1 MKRKSRI
8 PSTLKSRAPAFC
20 SLALA
25 LPLAAGPFLSG
36 CDSMQSTTKTKE
48 RQSLVPQKQGP
59 AEESS
64 AQVLSAIKSNS
75 PMDEKFA
82 AVKQFV
88 DTYSGGEH
96 EYWAAAKLSKWAEDE
111 FGSDFDR
118 GPKDLESDKNRM
130 NLGYSLAYGLSLFG
144 RAGLGES
151 IKLVAK
157 MDSGR
162 KENPFKTKERFSLSL
177 FVAMNTVGY
186 LKDSKN
192 LSETDK
198 AAAVKYISTFL
209 TKNYVSFD
217 TKMALAT
224 LAKEID
230 PASINQLSRNPK
242 IDPTTREGLFKL
254 QGEGL
259 KGRLKGAAK

>member
-1 MKRKSRI
+1 MKQKSRA
-8 PSTLKSRAPAFC
+8 PSKLKSRAPAFC

-36 CDSMQSTTKTKE
+36 CDSMQSNRKTKE
-48 RQSLVPQKQGP
+48 GQALIPQKQGP
-59 AEESS
+59 AEDTS

-96 EYWAAAKLSKWAEDE
+96 EHWAAAKLSKWAESE
-111 FGSDFDR
+111 FGSDFTM
-118 GPKDLESDKNRM
+118 GPKGLESDKNRM

-144 RAGLGES
+144 RPGLGES
-151 IKLVAK
+151 IKLVAR
-157 MDSGR
+157 MDNGR
-162 KENPFKTKERFSLSL
+162 KDNEFKPKERFSLSL

-186 LKDSKN
+186 LKDSGK
-192 LSETDK
+192 LSGKDK
-198 AAAVKYISTFL
+198 EAAVKYITTFL

-230 PASINQLSRNPK
+230 PGSIKKLARNAM
-242 IDPTTREGLFKL
+242 IDPTTREALFKM
-254 QGEGL
+254 EANSL
-259 KGRLKGAAK
+259 KGRLKGATQ